1 MLKLVL
7 LLITLLYCF
16 VDAKQ
21 VHYKTPLGV
30 DYQGPVL
37 KISRKI
43 LNAKKVPFVEHP
55 AGNNSWLGMSVDFK
69 YIKPVFEELNSTA
82 VPLLNR
88 GESHITVVSPP
99 EFAVLASAGVT
110 IEQVNDIA
118 RKNKIQ
124 SSKLKIVCLGKEDVT
139 INNIRKIVYQ
149 IIVKSDDLVKIRR
162 EIFKLYVQKKGNT
175 ALFDPESFWPHIT
188 VGFTSS
194 DVFIEQ
200 GVYKGANVCYRP
212 ILLD

>member
-1 MLKLVL
+1 MTKAAKL
-7 LLITLLYCF
+7 IHQ
-16 VDAKQ
+16 K
-21 VHYKTPLGV
+21 
-30 DYQGPVL
+30 
-37 KISRKI
+37 
-43 LNAKKVPFVEHP
+43 
-55 AGNNSWLGMSVDFK
+55 GNDSWLGMSIDFK

-82 VPLLNR
+82 TPLLNR
-88 GESHITVVSPP
+88 GESHITIISPP

-124 SSKLKIVCLGKEDVT
+124 SSKFKIVCLGKEDVV
-139 INNIRKIVYQ
+139 INNVRKIVYQ
-149 IIVKSDDLVKIRR
+149 IIIKSEDLVKIRR

-194 DVFIEQ
+194 DVFLEQ